1 MESYNNKMKGYIKEI
16 LSENPFFSS
25 NPDTAKNAFD
35 DFSESGF
42 KIKPNLEKESDFADI
57 FNYDFYAEIL
67 ESIYKDIYYEKKLNQ
82 WIESKN
88 SLINSKLPKVNST
101 EAKDAFIESFQ
112 HLIDNWHKFTP
123 RSKGTDSIVPVS
135 YTHLTLPTTSRV

>member
-25 NPDTAKNAFD
+25 NSDTAKNAFD

-88 SLINSKLPKVNST
+88 KIGRASCR
-101 EAKDAFIESFQ
+101 E
-112 HLIDNWHKFTP
+112 
-123 RSKGTDSIVPVS
+123 
-135 YTHLTLPTTSRV
+135 RV